1 MLDFNGRIRHF
12 MNKHKKH
19 RRWRAAAAALSLIVA
34 VSVFASLIMPAI
46 SMSSDSVSVQQLT
59 ASSAVPDGAYNF
71 EPNIIEASV
80 TDVSNTGNSEIKH
93 VVFNIGYALLAG
105 DVSNTQPHIYYK
117 LDEHIVVPKGGLP
130 QDGSGN
136 LTPGNVYDKNEKS
149 GTYIITEDG
158 YVIIT
163 FTDEYL
169 AKHEGEAISGTLTF
183 DADVERAATDN
194 NTDINISFGD
204 TTVVVPGYP
213 ERKLT
218 VEKSGTNN
226 DDGTITWTIKVDN
239 PNGDSL
245 NDFYLTDSMLGQAL
259 EITGTAGSYD
269 PDSGK
274 YIFGD
279 VTDKSVTITYKTP
292 IPSSIALNNGN
303 AYNKAAVNDSNGS
316 VVTEDDVHVWVPA
329 KMDIKKS
336 GTPDYTNNK
345 AQWTITIDNGYGID
359 LNGFKIEDFAFK
371 AGMTVTGI
379 DPDKYEISDGVL
391 TFKEGVTD
399 KQISITYETDL
410 AVDSDYTNKAVIKT
424 PDDNQSKDASAS
436 VEKPYDVDKYHETNN
451 QDSTYKWTIKVTNN
465 STSGSLSG
473 FTVTDELV
481 AAAVKNGTLNVV
493 QSDGTPVDYTLGTD
507 GKSVTFGT
515 VPDSVTEILITYSTD
530 RIEDATQVSGDKY
543 TTVNTAVLTDPD
555 YSEKDRD
562 TDTAEY
568 SRKNNVYKNRGTV
581 INNEETETLE
591 IPWTITL
598 EQEKGGF
605 KGQTLTDIMTTGDSA
620 STHFITEA
628 QAAGAVIEYIPA
640 GSSSYTAM
648 NADHYSIVRSDGGF
662 SVSFKDEEFFDDIR
676 DIRITYS
683 STVDYSEVSGG
694 AAITY
699 KNTVS
704 FNGKEDNKSF
714 DFIKPDGSVPY
725 KKFDAWYSKNDG
737 DFSNQTSDTT
747 KYKPENL
754 DKVTIDGTEYYLFK
768 WLIEVNDNHI
778 YTSGTEIVLKDT
790 LPAGLKLYED
800 AKVKGWTDPS
810 NKYDLPNSTYSWD
823 SNRYNITEEN
833 GQQLITFTI
842 NGHNGQKY
850 SISYSAMISVPEFEK
865 LLKENNGA
873 VSFTNR
879 LQDADGK
886 YDEIS
891 QTQRVEVGVLSKTGG
906 QTNGAAGYIDYT
918 VDINPDAND
927 LSSGD
932 TLTLVD
938 TLKSGTYYN
947 PDGTAN
953 VCNDPGAFQVSL
965 QSIKIYEVDSEGKE
979 HPLPSGQYS
988 YVLDDTR
995 PMETVDASASV
1006 TAVSDT
1012 EYRISGFLPESKG
1025 KIVLYGTAGKKV
1037 SGTVYYTDSYGN
1049 RIWNNSADTRFEQL
1063 TYDENGI
1070 AECSFEVWNNI
1081 PQGAYIG
1088 IVLDNNT
1095 WDQNYQLP
1103 DQITADFT
1111 KTFHKYA
1118 AQLTFNVP
1126 DGKHIRIKYT
1136 YYGWRETD
1144 SLDDSV
1150 GVFNNISIDT
1160 QTISDN
1166 AVHEDL
1172 FVIKD
1177 HTQSTSTA
1185 NSPIKIEKVD
1195 AGDYSTLLKASF
1207 NLYKYDAENNVWL
1220 AASKLGNGV
1229 KALRIEEWSADA
1241 APAVITTSETEAFQL
1256 ELVDNIKEDGSLYKL
1271 VETEAPD
1278 GYILLDKPIYFAY
1291 RVPPEKLPEGVDSY
1305 KLILSDG
1312 SLAVPN
1318 LKNISVTAQKTWGG
1332 NEAHT
1337 ADTVT
1342 LQLYSSLINQSD
1354 GFPPDVNLDK
1364 VGEPVTVAYNNGK
1377 WTYTWDNLVNGD
1389 KNSLPVYY
1397 YVKEIG
1403 YNVGGVDYTVGE
1415 EGAPYSP
1422 VYYNNGINSDGIIE
1436 IENDNAMK
1444 VEKLWKDLN
1453 GNTIAAPSDAEN
1465 IVFDLYWSTVAP
1477 NDPDRVNNA
1486 DGIPEGSQMVFY
1498 DQVLNR
1504 ANGWSTTFD
1513 NLPASDPNNGNQLY
1527 YYVVEKTA
1535 IEGFTVSYSNN
1546 GSVSRG
1552 TISIINKSDTV
1563 DESVQM
1569 PDTGGTGTAGFY
1581 AAGAVICGAALY
1593 GFYKNKRRCKT
1604 NAK

>member
-12 MNKHKKH
+12 MDKHKMH
-19 RRWRAAAAALSLIVA
+19 RRWKAAAAALSLIVA

-46 SMSSDSVSVQQLT
+46 SMSSDSVSGQQLSAT
-59 ASSAVPDGAYNF
+59 SAVPDGAYNF
-71 EPNIIEASV
+71 EPNIIDASI

-93 VVFNIGYALLAG
+93 VVFNIGYALKAG
-105 DVSNTQPHIYYK
+105 DVSNSQPHIYYK
-117 LDEHIVVPKGGLP
+117 LDEHIVVPNGGLP
-130 QDGSGN
+130 QDSSGN

-194 NTDINISFGD
+194 NTDIDISFGD

-245 NDFYLTDSMLGQAL
+245 NGFYLTDSMLGQAL

-269 PDSGK
+269 QDSGR

-303 AYNKAAVNDSNGS
+303 AYNKAAVNDSNDS
-316 VVTEDDVHVWVPA
+316 VVTEDDVHVWIPA

-336 GTPDYTNNK
+336 GTPDYANGK

-359 LNGFKIEDFAFK
+359 LNGFKIEDSAFK

-379 DPDKYEISDGVL
+379 DSNKYEITDGVL

-410 AVDSDYTNKAVIKT
+410 AADSDYTNKAVIKT
-424 PDDNQSKDASAS
+424 PDDTQSKDASAT

-465 STSGSLSG
+465 SKSGSLSG

-493 QSDGTPVDYTLGTD
+493 QSDGTKVDYTLGAD

-543 TTVNTAVLTDPD
+543 TTVNTAVLTDPEGL
-555 YSEKDRD
+555 EKDKD

-568 SRKNNVYKNRGTV
+568 SRRNNVYKNRGTV
-581 INNEETETLE
+581 INNEEAETLE

-605 KGQTLTDIMTTGDSA
+605 KGQTLADIMTTGDSA

-628 QAAGAVIEYIPA
+628 QAAGAVIEYMPA
-640 GSSSYTAM
+640 GSSSYTEM

-662 SVSFKDEEFFDDIR
+662 SVSFNDEEFFDDIR

-683 STVDYSEVSGG
+683 STVDYSGVSGG

-699 KNTVS
+699 KNTVT

-725 KKFDAWYSKNDG
+725 KKFDAWYSKNDS

-768 WLIEVNDNHI
+768 WVIEVNDNRT
-778 YTSGTEIVLKDT
+778 YASGTEIVLKDT
-790 LPAGLKLYED
+790 LPAGLKLYEE
-800 AKVKGWTDPS
+800 AKIKGWTDP
-810 NKYDLPNSTYSWD
+810 NYKYDLPNSTYEWEK
-823 SNRYNITEEN
+823 NRYNVTEEN

-850 SISYSAMISVPEFEK
+850 SISYSAMISVPEFEQ

-886 YDEIS
+886 YGEIS

-938 TLKSGTYYN
+938 TLKSGTYYD
-947 PDGTAN
+947 PGGTAN

-965 QSIKIYEVDSEGKE
+965 QSIEIYEVNAQGKE

-995 PMETVDASASV
+995 PTETVNASAHV
-1006 TAVSDT
+1006 TANSDT
-1012 EYRISGFLPESKG
+1012 DYKISGFLPESKG
-1025 KIVLYGTAGKKV
+1025 KVVLYGAAGKKV
-1037 SGTVYYTDSYGN
+1037 SGTVYYFDAYGN
-1049 RIWNNSADTRFEQL
+1049 RIWNNSADTRFDL

-1070 AECSFEVWNNI
+1070 AECGFEVWNGLAE
-1081 PQGAYIG
+1081 GAAIG
-1088 IVLDNNT
+1088 IALDNNT

-1103 DQITADFT
+1103 NQITADFT
-1111 KTFHKYA
+1111 KTSHKYA
-1118 AQLTFNVP
+1118 ARLTFNVP

-1256 ELVDNIKEDGSLYKL
+1256 ELVDSVKEDGSLYKL
-1271 VETEAPD
+1271 VETQAPD

-1312 SLAVPN
+1312 SLSVPN

-1332 NEAHT
+1332 NEVHT

-1342 LQLYSSLINQSD
+1342 LQLYKSLINQSD

-1389 KNSLPVYY
+1389 ENCLPVYY

-1403 YNVGGVDYTVGE
+1403 YNVGGVDYTVGD
-1415 EGAPYSP
+1415 EGASYSP
-1422 VYYNNGINSDGIIE
+1422 AYSNNGLNSDGTVG
-1436 IENDNAMK
+1436 IENDSSLT
-1444 VEKLWKDLN
+1444 VEKVWKDLN
-1453 GNTIAAPSDAEN
+1453 GNQISPPDGVAVDFN
-1465 IVFDLYWSTVAP
+1465 LYRSAVAP
-1477 NDPDRVNNA
+1477 NSPDRINGDNGVPSEA
-1486 DGIPEGSQMVFY
+1486 VLIGSGT
-1498 DQVLNR
+1498 LNSS
-1504 ANGWSTTFD
+1504 NGWSIMFD
-1513 NLPASDPNNGNQLY
+1513 LPPDDGNGNAYY
-1527 YYVVEKTA
+1527 YYVAETTS

-1546 GSVSRG
+1546 GSGSRG
-1552 TISIINKSDTV
+1552 TISIINKSDTA
-1563 DESVQM
+1563 DESIQM
-1569 PDTGGTGTAGFY
+1569 PETGGTGTAGFY
-1581 AAGAVICGAALY
+1581 AAGAVICGSALY